1 MRIALVLFSALLLG
15 GCCESLL
22 QGEVR
27 TVDHQP
33 VQGARISVDET
44 GAVRYTD
51 HNGRYAVAL
60 FCRPGQPYLIR
71 VLASGYPE
79 ISDMIDSVGGHIT
92 KNWVVGEDAPA
103 APRQRFEREPEPEP
117 EYQPEPEP
125 EYRPEPTPP
134 ARQPTPP
141 VRRDPPPP
149 VRSPS
154 RADKSNRTCPEC
166 ETVVPQN
173 SRNCPGCG
181 AVYLGPNSRAP
192 ERVDPPRRETPPA
205 RSAEPKPEPSRAHR
219 ADTGKTCPECGTGV
233 AKGDSSCAG
242 CGADVY

>member
-33 VQGARISVDET
+33 VQGARVSVDET

-103 APRQRFEREPEPEP
+103 APRQRFEQQPEDQPEP
-117 EYQPEPEP
+117 EYRPEPEP
-125 EYRPEPTPP
+125 EYRPEPEPEYRPEPAPP
-134 ARQPTPP
+134 AR
-141 VRRDPPPP
+141 REPPPP
-149 VRSPS
+149 ARSPS
-154 RADKSNRTCPEC
+154 RANKSNRTCPEC
-166 ETVVPQN
+166 ETVVPAD

-181 AVYLGPNSRAP
+181 ARLK
-192 ERVDPPRRETPPA
+192 
-205 RSAEPKPEPSRAHR
+205 PKPGDCCVFCSYGSVPCPPIQDKRA
-219 ADTGKTCPECGTGV
+219 CC
-233 AKGDSSCAG
+233 S
-242 CGADVY
+242 